1 MDEYR
6 ELRQQLMSRLARI
19 EGRLDKVEKDRRRG
33 SNTLEP
39 DWEEQATGP
48 SKRRSAGRVG

>member
-1 MDEYR
+1 VDEYR

-33 SNTLEP
+33 SNTPGAGLGG
-39 DWEEQATGP
+39 ASHCP